1 MNLTV
6 RQLEVLQSE
15 STIFAEGTHLN
26 VIEEGEWIHDY
37 KSQSLEL
44 IFTDGEKY
52 YRGFVGRS
60 GSYHSG
66 WDYDSD
72 IYGDTSADITEV
84 VKREVITTEWVN
96 K

>member
-1 MNLTV
+1 MKLTV
-6 RQLEVLQSE
+6 KELEE
-15 STIFAEGTHLN
+15 IYCEGGVN
-26 VIEEGEWIHDY
+26 VDGKWLTSVEEGEWVHDH

-44 IFTDGEKY
+44 IFTDNEKF
-52 YRGFVGRS
+52 YRGFIGRS

-72 IYGDTSADITEV
+72 IYGSSSADIREV
-84 VKREVITTEWVN
+84 EKREVITTEWVN

>member
-6 RQLEVLQSE
+6 RQLEELYSE
-15 STIFAEGTHLN
+15 SAIFAEGTHLN
-26 VIEEGEWIHDY
+26 VVEEGEWVHEH

-72 IYGDTSADITEV
+72 IYGNGSAEITEV
-84 VKREVITTEWVN
+84 VQREVTTTEWVN